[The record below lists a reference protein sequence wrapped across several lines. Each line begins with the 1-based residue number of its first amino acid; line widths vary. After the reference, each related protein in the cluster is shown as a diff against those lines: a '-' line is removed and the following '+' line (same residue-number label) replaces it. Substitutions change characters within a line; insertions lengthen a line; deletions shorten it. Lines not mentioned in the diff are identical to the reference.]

1 MKMNIPPDSSCHF
14 HHPNSDSVRMERQ
27 QQQKLVMEKVGDDVT
42 VKSIEDTLLAEKLM
56 DAVQDKHY
64 G

>member
-1 MKMNIPPDSSCHF
+1 
-14 HHPNSDSVRMERQ
+14 MERQ
-27 QQQKLVMEKVGDDVT
+27 QQQQLVMEKMGGDVT